1 MARVAGVAGVA
12 GKRVA
17 ARPSSGAAEG
27 SAVRSPEK
35 GGSDGKASFLV
46 LVLEAASWKRP
57 REVGK
62 RGGGKRSQKS
72 KALPVKLEIASGTG
86 DWIIAQALADEGKAH
101 WAALEIKHDR
111 VAAILS
117 RMRMCDASNLAL
129 IGGDGGQVLRDHL
142 KPRSVAHIF
151 VNFPEPPHRS
161 GDEDAVQVFSLHP
174 RFSYSS

>member
-1 MARVAGVAGVA
+1 M
-12 GKRVA
+12 
-17 ARPSSGAAEG
+17 E
-27 SAVRSPEK
+27 E
-35 GGSDGKASFLV
+35 AS
-46 LVLEAASWKRP
+46 
-57 REVGK
+57 
-62 RGGGKRSQKS
+62 RGGQEGAGKRSQKS